1 MHAGIYNLI
10 YFLSLS
16 IKQYFKT
23 RDSVEIDKISQNE
36 DSSDMDLNLEELM
49 LKHQKELQKYNTI
62 KIQNI

>member
-1 MHAGIYNLI
+1 LHAGIYNLI